1 MEKVFPEIYQK
12 ENFEKEQHL
21 NLWQLKNGVKKCVL
35 HTEMGNMWQF
45 LPNRFSSSSL
55 KLSEF

>member
-12 ENFEKEQHL
+12 ENFEKEQRL
-21 NLWQLKNGVKKCVL
+21 NLWQLKNGVKCVL

-45 LPNRFSSSSL
+45 LLNRFSSSSL
-55 KLSEF
+55 KLSKF